1 MKLGIG
7 KATRSLEGLE
17 PLDPKLISNDQ
28 VGSGA
33 CAHTKLSI
41 ATRCKVSTGQKM
53 SKKTDFQ

>member
-28 VGSGA
+28 VGSGV
-33 CAHTKLSI
+33 CAHTKFSN

-53 SKKTDFQ
+53 SKKT